1 MSIPNI
7 SQQVSARVS
16 DPASVDTAILSRFS
30 ARAYLPQ
37 AVERSVLEEVLQ
49 VAARAPSGTN
59 TQPWKVYV
67 LQGAKRDEL
76 VAMTCAA
83 HDAMSANSSLATE
96 YAESYDYYP
105 ENGSAPSSTAAANAV
120 LACTA
125 CWASARVTRT
135 ACTRST
141 SRTSA
146 SLTRLW
152 A

>member
-49 VAARAPSGTN
+49 VTARAPSGTN

-67 LQGAKRDEL
+67 L
-76 VAMTCAA
+76 
-83 HDAMSANSSLATE
+83 
-96 YAESYDYYP
+96 
-105 ENGSAPSSTAAANAV
+105 
-120 LACTA
+120 
-125 CWASARVTRT
+125 
-135 ACTRST
+135 
-141 SRTSA
+141 
-146 SLTRLW
+146 
-152 A
+152 